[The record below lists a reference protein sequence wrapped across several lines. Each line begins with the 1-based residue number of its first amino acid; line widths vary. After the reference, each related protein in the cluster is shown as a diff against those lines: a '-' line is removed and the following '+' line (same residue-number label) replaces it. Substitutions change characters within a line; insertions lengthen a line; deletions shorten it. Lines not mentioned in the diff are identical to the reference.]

1 MHPILSLDTAPRS
14 ATVTLGTSDAYAI
27 VHSDPEARNS
37 RDLMQLIAGILAPSG
52 GLAQTQL
59 EAVALNRGPGSYTG
73 ARVGASV
80 IQGIAYAKGLPVV
93 LLTTFELLL
102 LRAESLGL
110 LSAERDVKT
119 IILVVESKV
128 GEYFWVKY
136 ESDHGFDSDRGLL
149 LEPPSQLSPLSVDT
163 GERLLELHQ
172 TPQTLIIG
180 NDAIRE
186 HPLGCQLG
194 RACFVTPAIELAYPL
209 IEARLA
215 RGEVV
220 DALSVDPLYGQETIG
235 WKTLAEQ
242 RQ

>member
-1 MHPILSLDTAPRS
+1 MHPILSLDTATRS
-14 ATVTLGTSDAYAI
+14 ATVTLGTSDAYTI

-37 RDLMQLIAGILAPSG
+37 RDLMQLIAGILAPCG

-73 ARVGASV
+73 ARIGASV

-110 LSAERDVKT
+110 LSAQRDIRRIV
-119 IILVVESKV
+119 LVVESKV
-128 GEYFWVKY
+128 GEYFWVEY
-136 ESDHGFDSDRGLL
+136 ESADNLGSDQGLL
-149 LEPPSQLSPLSVDT
+149 LAPQSQLSPLSIDT

-172 TPQTLIIG
+172 TPQTLIVA
-180 NDAIRE
+180 NDTISQ
-186 HPLGCQLG
+186 HPLGSQLV
-194 RACFVTPAIELAYPL
+194 RACFLKPAIELAYPL